1 VQKQLRILVT
11 GGAGFI
17 GSHLCDRLLAQG
29 HYVTCLDNLD
39 TGFKTNLASAMLS
52 TRFTFILGDVRE
64 AFPEGPFDQI
74 YNMACPASP
83 PQYQRDSI
91 GTLKTNVVGA
101 INALDLARKCGARAL
116 QASTSEVYGD
126 PDIHPQPEEYVG
138 LVNCSGP
145 RACYDE
151 GKRAA
156 ETLFYDYNR
165 QHEIEIR
172 VARIFN
178 TYGPRMSPEDGRCIP
193 NFLAQSMTSKPITV
207 YGAGSQTR
215 SFCYVDDMVDGLMK
229 LMNAPGARI
238 GPVNLGNPVEHSV
251 LELAKIIKE
260 RTASS
265 SEIITKELPADDPK
279 IRRPNIS
286 KAEKEL
292 DWLPTTPL
300 LDGLDRTIDWFE
312 AKLSGKDEAP
322 SLPVRIE
329 EVAAND
335 LSAPVNPFRKQM
347 SASTTPT
354 PSILPVENAGPNSV
368 AVVGGGPAGLTAAYE
383 LQKRS
388 GSSYKPVVL
397 EASDQ
402 VGGISRTAM
411 YKGFRFDIGGHRFFT
426 KVKEVEELWHE
437 VGGEDFILRPRMSRI
452 FYRGKYYDYPL
463 KIFNALGNMGPF
475 EAAQIMLS
483 YMKWQVSPYREEENF
498 EQWVT
503 NRFGKRLF
511 QHFFKSYTEKVW
523 GIPCTEIR
531 ADWAAQR
538 IKNLS
543 LTKAVINALT
553 GANDTTSLIE
563 EFEYPRLG
571 PGQMWERFR
580 DKVRDQGGE
589 VRMQS
594 AVTKILRNGN
604 RVEAIEVA
612 DYAGGE
618 KQRNYRLQADHFV
631 NSMAIK
637 DLIHAFDPP
646 PPPHVVKAADKL
658 KYRDFLIVTL
668 ILDHADPFPDNW
680 IYIHSPEVSVG
691 RIQNFRSWSPEMV
704 PDTTKASIGLEYFCH
719 EGDGLWTSNDEDLIA
734 QASRELEYLGL
745 ATKDNVVDGTVI
757 RQPKAYPVYDGAYRE
772 ALDVVQNWIQGLE
785 NFQTVGRN
793 GMHRYNNQDHSML
806 TALLAARN
814 ILGEEHD
821 IWNVNVERSYHE
833 DFTVDE
839 KGKAEDIKAER
850 DKARASAAA

>member
-1 VQKQLRILVT
+1 MPKQLRILVT

-29 HYVTCLDNLD
+29 HMVTCFDNLE
-39 TGFKTNLASAMLS
+39 TGFKANLVNAYQSS
-52 TRFTFILGDVRE
+52 CFKFVLGDVRDGIPDE
-64 AFPEGPFDQI
+64 PFDQV
-74 YNMACPASP
+74 YNLACPASP

-91 GTLKTNVVGA
+91 GTLKTSVMGA
-101 INALDLARKCGARAL
+101 INVLDHAVKHGARVL

-138 LVNCSGP
+138 SVNCSGP

-156 ETLFYDYNR
+156 ETLFYDYHR
-165 QHEIEIR
+165 QHGVQIR

-193 NFLAQSMTSKPITV
+193 NFLAQALTDKPITV
-207 YGAGSQTR
+207 YGNGSQTR
-215 SFCYVDDMVDGLMK
+215 SFCYVDDLVDGLIR
-229 LMNAPGARI
+229 LMNGEGGRI
-238 GPVNLGNPVEHSV
+238 GPINLGNPVEHTV
-251 LELAKIIKE
+251 LELAQIIKE
-260 RTASS
+260 RTSS
-265 SEIITKELPADDPK
+265 SAEIVTKDLPADDPK
-279 IRRPNIS
+279 IRRPNIA
-286 KAEKEL
+286 KAEKQL
-292 DWLPTTPL
+292 DWLPSTPL
-300 LDGLDRTIDWFE
+300 LDGLDKTTEWFL
-312 AKLSGKDEAP
+312 AKLSGSTEP
-322 SLPVRIE
+322 SLPV
-329 EVAAND
+329 VNMNAMAAND
-335 LSAPVNPFRKQM
+335 LTPPENPFRRQM
-347 SASTTPT
+347 TNSTSASA
-354 PSILPVENAGPNSV
+354 SVLPVEDGGENSV
-368 AVVGGGPAGLTAAYE
+368 AVIGGGPAGLTAAYE

-388 GSSYKPVVL
+388 QSDHKPIVF
-397 EASDQ
+397 EATDD
-402 VGGISRTAM
+402 VGGISRTES

-426 KVKEVEELWHE
+426 KVKEVEALWHE

-452 FYRGKYYDYPL
+452 FYRGKYYAYPL
-463 KIFNALGNMGPF
+463 KIFNALSNMGPV
-475 EAAQIMLS
+475 EAMQIMLS
-483 YMKWQVSPYREEENF
+483 YFKWQVSPHREEENF

-511 QHFFKSYTEKVW
+511 EHFFKSYTEKVW

-543 LTKAVINALT
+543 LTKAVLNALT

-594 AVTKILRNGN
+594 AVTRVIRDDN
-604 RVEAIEVA
+604 RVEAIEVV
-612 DYAGGE
+612 DYSGG
-618 KQRNYRLQADHFV
+618 KQRKYQLRADHFV

-646 PPPHVVKAADKL
+646 PPPHVVRAADRL

-668 ILDHADPFPDNW
+668 VLDHPDPFPDNW
-680 IYIHSPEVSVG
+680 IYIHSPEVHVG

-704 PDTTKASIGLEYFCH
+704 PDPNKASIGMEYFCH
-719 EGDGLWTSNDEDLIA
+719 EGDGLWATSDDELIR
-734 QASRELEYLGL
+734 QASRELEFLGL
-745 ATKDNVVDGTVI
+745 AKKETVVDGKVI
-757 RQPKAYPVYDGAYRE
+757 RQPKAYPVYDGEYRE
-772 ALDVVQNWIQGLE
+772 ALDTIQNWILGLE

-806 TALLAARN
+806 TAMLAARN

-833 DFTVDE
+833 DFEVSEQTRAKE
-839 KGKAEDIKAER
+839 IKAER
-850 DKARASAAA
+850 DKSRSSAAA